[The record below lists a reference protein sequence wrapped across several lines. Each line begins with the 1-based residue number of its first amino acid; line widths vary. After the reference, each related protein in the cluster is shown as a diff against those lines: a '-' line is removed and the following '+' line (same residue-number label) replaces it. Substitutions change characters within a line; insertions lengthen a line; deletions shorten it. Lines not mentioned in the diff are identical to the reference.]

1 MTQFCLSL
9 TRIKFRLKNC
19 RNVSLRLLS
28 TKTTL
33 YRVSLRGSAI
43 NYQLFKEHLVF
54 FALASSFTTFPLWPS
69 DNRESPEPDAPDHS
83 LLLGNPLGSPATA
96 LLALPL
102 YLVSSPL
109 PSLVASS
116 FGRPF
121 RFGSAKVIDV
131 STLSK

>member
-54 FALASSFTTFPLWPS
+54 FALASSFTTFPLWPF
-69 DNRESPEPDAPDHS
+69 DNRESPEPDALITPYYLATLSGHRQLPCWPCRSILS
-83 LLLGNPLGSPATA
+83 LLPY
-96 LLALPL
+96 LPL
-102 YLVSSPL
+102 SLPL
-109 PSLVASS
+109 L
-116 FGRPF
+116 GGPF
-121 RFGSAKVIDV
+121 DLGVQR
-131 STLSK
+131 